1 VARFNTEDYKPD
13 ADRVTLWQP
22 GDYVVSIIDV
32 EYRQTKSGKD
42 FLAITFL
49 NDSGHTYTESVYG
62 MTDNGKGPWVL
73 RVTAALALAVG
84 TSLPPIEGVDR
95 QPWQTF
101 DWELSEEVQAALLGG
116 VCWIYVDVEEGD
128 PDGKGGTYAPKNRGK
143 FLLAEK
149 ASSDQI
155 VTFRN
160 SDAWQGASPRIREKR
175 AKAIEAWKTPPA
187 EPAPARGKKGD
198 PFSDDAM
205 PF

>member
-1 VARFNTEDYKPD
+1 
-13 ADRVTLWQP
+13 
-22 GDYVVSIIDV
+22 
-32 EYRQTKSGKD
+32 
-42 FLAITFL
+42 
-49 NDSGHTYTESVYG
+49 
-62 MTDNGKGPWVL
+62 
-73 RVTAALALAVG
+73 
-84 TSLPPIEGVDR
+84 
-95 QPWQTF
+95 
-101 DWELSEEVQAALLGG
+101 VQAALLGG

-143 FLLAEK
+143 FLMAEK

-160 SDAWQGASPRIREKR
+160 SEAWQGASPRIREKR